1 MPMDWKIARPNCR
14 CASSGRSLQPGE
26 SFYSVLIR
34 GSVTIERL
42 DYAVDAWQGPPEK
55 SLGWWRSQ
63 MPATEAHVSTLA
75 PPDVLLD
82 AMESLE
88 SQPNQQSLRYTLSLL
103 LVRRRVLRI
112 MESFSGEGAS
122 GVLVLSCRRRDCE
135 YRVVITSP
143 SHTEAEELETKLG
156 SLIWSGAAA

>member
-1 MPMDWKIARPNCR
+1 MDWKIARPNCR
-14 CASSGRSLQPGE
+14 CATSGRSLQPGE

-42 DYAVDAWQGPPEK
+42 DYAVDAWQGPPER

-63 MPATEAHVSTLA
+63 MPATEAHVSTRRQMFCWTQWSHSTRNLINSRCA
-75 PPDVLLD
+75 
-82 AMESLE
+82 
-88 SQPNQQSLRYTLSLL
+88 YTLSLL
-103 LVRRRVLRI
+103 LIRRRVLRI
-112 MESFSGEGAS
+112 MESISGEGAS

-135 YRVVITSP
+135 YRVVITPP
-143 SHTEAEELETKLG
+143 SHAEAEELEKKLG